1 MEKRKAFTLIE
12 LMGVLVIIGIL
23 TVILVPVINNT
34 IKNNKQKL
42 HDNQIDMI
50 RLSAQN
56 LATDNTYILPEE
68 DGDEIYIT
76 LGQLRA
82 MGYAEGT
89 IIDPLTNKN
98 FPDNLIVM
106 IIKKGNDYDYVINLD
121 GDVTIVDSDIQVAKP
136 SRKYINKGTNSF
148 YIITVKPDSETEEEK
163 NKNTLGYYTNIGKEN
178 IKLLGVGETDEKVR
192 YKLDGSNGLYKLT
205 VLGGEKE
212 GDLYFSLN
220 NIKNYEG
227 KEIDVST
234 TNNDI
239 NSNKKIIVDN
249 TAPQI
254 SFTTNGT
261 SVWAKSVTTKIQVTD
276 NNGNDALDNST
287 YKYVY
292 SLSNKEEQDLTNSY
306 NLSDEVI
313 KNKDDGEYYLVAR
326 ACDKAGNCKTEVS
339 NKFLVD
345 NTPPTCNWS
354 GENTTWTQNAQIIT
368 LTGIDNHKMNSSKTT
383 YTKTYNQ
390 NGIELSTDNL
400 SSEIEDEAGNV
411 TKCSKAVNV
420 YYDTKKPVITSVDN
434 PTNGNWVNY
443 NFSVK
448 LNTTENGSGLK
459 NVYYSYTSN
468 AGWIEENATINGN
481 IVTSTSFEAE
491 RNQVAYF
498 KVCDGAGNCSDQNST
513 QIRIDKTAPS
523 VSKIENCPTDATYNK
538 CQRFTFSDNFQD
550 ETNKLT
556 LYRSTCISGYKTDPV
571 ACSVNTAVQ
580 RIEYY
585 KSHGNVAISGD
596 NRTIHHNV
604 SSIIS
609 SYRDANGHVYDNP
622 YDLSTSFGPYT
633 IDYAI
638 IVCDSAGNCS
648 GTKTHSY

>member
-34 IKNNKQKL
+34 IKNNKQNL
-42 HDNQIDMI
+42 HDKQIELI
-50 RLSAQN
+50 KVAAQN

-68 DGDEIYIT
+68 DGEEIYIT

-82 MGYAEGT
+82 MGYAEET

-106 IIKKGNDYDYVINLD
+106 IIKKGNDYDYKINLD
-121 GDVTIVDSDIQVAKP
+121 GEGITTSSKIIVGEP
-136 SRKYINKGTNSF
+136 SRKYIKEGGNAH
-148 YIITVKPDSETEEEK
+148 YIITVKPNSETEEEK

-178 IKLLGVGETDEKVR
+178 IKLLGVGETDAKVK
-192 YKLDGSNGLYKLT
+192 YKLDGINGLYKLT
-205 VLGGEKE
+205 VLGGTADGE
-212 GDLYFSLN
+212 LYFSLN
-220 NIKNYEG
+220 NVKDYEG
-227 KEIDVST
+227 KEVDVS
-234 TNNDI
+234 I
-239 NSNKKIIVDN
+239 PNSNIKKIIVDN
-249 TAPQI
+249 EPPQI

-276 NNGNDALDNST
+276 NNGNNALDDST

-292 SLSNKEEQDLTNSY
+292 SLSNKEEQDLTNTY

-313 KNKDDGEYYLVAR
+313 KNKDDGEYYLVAK

-354 GENTTWTQNAQIIT
+354 GENTTWTQNAQTIT

-390 NGIELSTDNL
+390 SGIELSTDNL

-580 RIEYY
+580 RVEYY

-604 SSIIS
+604 SSTIS

>member
-34 IKNNKQKL
+34 IKNNKQEL
-42 HDNQIDMI
+42 YDNQLKMI
-50 RLSAQN
+50 RLAAQN

-68 DGDEIYIT
+68 DGEEIYIT

-261 SVWAKSVTTKIQVTD
+261 SVWAKSVATKIQVTD
-276 NNGNDALDNST
+276 NNGNDALDDST

-292 SLSNKEEQDLTNSY
+292 SLSNKEEQDLTSTY

-354 GENTTWTQNAQIIT
+354 GENTTWTQNAQTIT

-390 NGIELSTDNL
+390 SGIELSTDNL

-411 TKCSKAVNV
+411 TKCSKDVNV

-538 CQRFTFSDNFQD
+538 CQRFIFSDNFQD

>member
-68 DGDEIYIT
+68 DGEEIYIT

-82 MGYAEGT
+82 MGYAEET

-106 IIKKGNDYDYVINLD
+106 IIKKGNDYDYKINLD
-121 GDVTIVDSDIQVAKP
+121 GEGITTSSKIIVGEP
-136 SRKYINKGTNSF
+136 SRKYIKEGGNAH
-148 YIITVKPDSETEEEK
+148 YIITVKPNSETEEEK

-178 IKLLGVGETDEKVR
+178 IKLLGVGETDAKVK

-205 VLGGEKE
+205 VLGGTADGE
-212 GDLYFSLN
+212 LYFSLN
-220 NIKNYEG
+220 NVKDYEG
-227 KEIDVST
+227 KEVDVS
-234 TNNDI
+234 I
-239 NSNKKIIVDN
+239 PNSNIKKIIVDN
-249 TAPQI
+249 EPPQI

-276 NNGNDALDNST
+276 NNGNNALDDST

-292 SLSNKEEQDLTNSY
+292 SLSNKEEQDLKNTY
-306 NLSDEVI
+306 NLSDEVV

-354 GENTTWTQNAQIIT
+354 GENTTWTQNAQTIT

-390 NGIELSTDNL
+390 SGIELSTDNL

-434 PTNGNWVNY
+434 PTKGNWVKY

-448 LNTTENGSGLK
+448 LNTTESGSGLQD
-459 NVYYSYTSN
+459 VYYSYTSN
-468 AGWIEENATINGN
+468 ADWIKENAIINGN
-481 IVTSTSFEAE
+481 VVTTTPFEAE

-513 QIRIDKTAPS
+513 QIRIDKTEPS

>member
-34 IKNNKQKL
+34 IKNNKQNL
-42 HDNQIDMI
+42 HDKQIELI
-50 RLSAQN
+50 KVAAQN

-82 MGYAEGT
+82 MGYAEET

-106 IIKKGNDYDYVINLD
+106 IIKKGNDYDYKINLD
-121 GDVTIVDSDIQVAKP
+121 GEGITTSSKIIVGEP
-136 SRKYINKGTNSF
+136 SRKYIKEGGNAH
-148 YIITVKPDSETEEEK
+148 YIITVKPNSETEEEK

-354 GENTTWTQNAQIIT
+354 GENTTWTQNAQTIT

-390 NGIELSTDNL
+390 SGIELSTDNL

>member
-34 IKNNKQKL
+34 IKNNKQTL
-42 HDNQIDMI
+42 YDNQLKMI
-50 RLSAQN
+50 RLAAQN

-68 DGDEIYIT
+68 DGDEIYLT

-82 MGYAEGT
+82 MGYAEET

-121 GDVTIVDSDIQVAKP
+121 GEGITTSSKIIVGEP
-136 SRKYINKGTNSF
+136 SRKYIKEGGNAH
-148 YIITVKPDSETEEEK
+148 YIITVKPNSETEEEK

-178 IKLLGVGETDEKVR
+178 IKLLGVGETDAKVK
-192 YKLDGSNGLYKLT
+192 YKLDGINGLYKLT
-205 VLGGEKE
+205 VLGGTADGE
-212 GDLYFSLN
+212 LYFSLN
-220 NIKNYEG
+220 NVKDYEG
-227 KEIDVST
+227 KEVDVS
-234 TNNDI
+234 I
-239 NSNKKIIVDN
+239 PNSNIKKIIVDN
-249 TAPQI
+249 EPPQI

-276 NNGNDALDNST
+276 NNGNNALDDST

-292 SLSNKEEQDLTNSY
+292 SLSNKEEQDLTNTY

-313 KNKDDGEYYLVAR
+313 KNKDDGEYYLVAK

>member
-34 IKNNKQKL
+34 IKNNKQNL
-42 HDNQIDMI
+42 HDKQIELI
-50 RLSAQN
+50 KVAAQN

-82 MGYAEGT
+82 MGYAEET

-106 IIKKGNDYDYVINLD
+106 IIKKGNDYDYKINLD
-121 GDVTIVDSDIQVAKP
+121 GEGITTSSKIIVGEP
-136 SRKYINKGTNSF
+136 SRKYIKEGGNAH
-148 YIITVKPDSETEEEK
+148 YIITVKPNSETEEEK

-292 SLSNKEEQDLTNSY
+292 SLSNKEEQDLTNTY

-313 KNKDDGEYYLVAR
+313 KNKDDGEYYLVAK

-354 GENTTWTQNAQIIT
+354 GENTTWTQNAQTIT

-390 NGIELSTDNL
+390 SGIELSTDNL

>member
-1 MEKRKAFTLIE
+1 
-12 LMGVLVIIGIL
+12 
-23 TVILVPVINNT
+23 
-34 IKNNKQKL
+34 
-42 HDNQIDMI
+42 MI
-50 RLSAQN
+50 RLAAQN

-68 DGDEIYIT
+68 DGEEIYIT

-82 MGYAEGT
+82 MGYAEET

-106 IIKKGNDYDYVINLD
+106 IIKKGNDYDYKINLD
-121 GDVTIVDSDIQVAKP
+121 GEGITTSSKIIVGEP
-136 SRKYINKGTNSF
+136 SRKYIKEGGNAH
-148 YIITVKPDSETEEEK
+148 YIITVKPNSETEEEK

-178 IKLLGVGETDEKVR
+178 IKLLGVGETDAKVK
-192 YKLDGSNGLYKLT
+192 YKLDGINGLYKLT
-205 VLGGEKE
+205 VLGGTADGE
-212 GDLYFSLN
+212 LYFSLN
-220 NIKNYEG
+220 NVKDYEG
-227 KEIDVST
+227 KEVDVS
-234 TNNDI
+234 I
-239 NSNKKIIVDN
+239 PNSNIKKIIVDN
-249 TAPQI
+249 EPPQI

-276 NNGNDALDNST
+276 NNGNNALDDST

-292 SLSNKEEQDLTNSY
+292 SLSNKEEQDLTSTY

-313 KNKDDGEYYLVAR
+313 KNKDDGEYYLVAK

-354 GENTTWTQNAQIIT
+354 GENTTWTQNAQTIT

-390 NGIELSTDNL
+390 SGIELSTDNL

-604 SSIIS
+604 SSTIS